1 MRVSMSWC
9 LPRGLAGRI
18 RQLVVMSELNLIA
31 FYGKVTSCNS
41 HRYLSMGA
49 EELSKEQRVLRQM
62 RKTLE

>member
-1 MRVSMSWC
+1 MCVFMSGR
-9 LPRGLAGRI
+9 LPRGLAGRT
-18 RQLVVMSELNLIA
+18 RQLVALSELNLIA

-49 EELSKEQRVLRQM
+49 EELNKKQRILRQM